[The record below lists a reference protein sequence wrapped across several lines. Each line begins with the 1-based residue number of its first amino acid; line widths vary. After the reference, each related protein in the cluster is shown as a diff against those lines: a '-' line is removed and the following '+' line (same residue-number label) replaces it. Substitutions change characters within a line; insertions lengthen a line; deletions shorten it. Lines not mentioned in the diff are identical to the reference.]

1 MQNKWDTRKTG
12 PNRPANRG
20 RPASRPGPIGP
31 EGPGGSSPLVS
42 SETCVFDFLLWSENF
57 KGSQEK
63 ENEVSRVFLPGYLI
77 GRDGSS
83 GIHPN
88 SHPFA
93 PKQQP

>member
-1 MQNKWDTRKTG
+1 MAHAK
-12 PNRPANRG
+12 NRPAPARNSRQAG
-20 RPASRPGPIGP
+20 RPGLISP
-31 EGPGGSSPLVS
+31 EGLGGSSPRVS
-42 SETCVFDFLLWSENF
+42 FGTRIFDFLLWSEKF

-63 ENEVSRVFLPGYLI
+63 ENEFVEYSFPNYLI
-77 GRDGSS
+77 GRDGSL